1 MRALRPRVLL
11 GLVILTIVLTP
22 VLNGQSQVR
31 DQPAQGAIGT
41 GIVTGV
47 VTTAGV
53 SPVPVRRVVMG
64 LSGGSLR
71 TSLLAVTDAEG
82 RFEFK
87 NLPPG
92 RFTLD
97 ARKAGF
103 VREVYGAATIGAT
116 EGVQIPVSNDAT
128 TTVAMSLVRSAAISG
143 QVVMPPGA
151 PVSSVLLQVLR
162 WDTARGRRRLVS
174 ARGGAFSLGSEGRYR
189 IGSLPPGEYVIVG
202 YPRGRTER
210 RLYDPEGPGAIV
222 DLAPVYSP
230 GTLDPTQAAAVRIE
244 AGEDRVVDIPMQ
256 FVQTGRVE
264 GRVIG
269 VDSAPMP
276 GAQVSFSPNLPALPQ
291 QQPVRTS
298 ADGTFVLPS
307 LVPGSYTILARGAPA
322 GMPQPTGGGPM
333 ASQPRLPLWASTSL
347 IVAPG
352 DRIQGIDL
360 HLQPGRAV
368 RGRLVLPPGSG
379 TPVNPS
385 AVFVSL
391 VADDDSSPVLGLPF
405 VQPAADRTFEVSGVA
420 PGRYRLQ
427 VTVPDVLR
435 NEVFVVGIEADGR
448 DALDTAVTVVSD
460 RDVDVSISLSTNPSV
475 VDISARDAD
484 GLPQAGLALVV
495 FPRDPAL
502 RLVPSRRVVF
512 TRTGADGIASV
523 RGLPDGTYLVS
534 ALSEIPE
541 TLAQTPEWFEALAA
555 AATPTDVRDGQ
566 PSSVGLKITR

>member
-1 MRALRPRVLL
+1 MRLANLRVVL
-11 GLVILTIVLTP
+11 GLVILTSLLAP
-22 VLNGQSQVR
+22 VLSGQSPVR
-31 DQPAQGAIGT
+31 DQPAQGAVGT
-41 GIVTGV
+41 GVVAGV
-47 VTTAGV
+47 VTTAGL

-87 NLPPG
+87 NVPPG
-92 RFTLD
+92 RFSLD

-116 EGVQIPVSNDAT
+116 EGVQIPVSNGAT
-128 TTVAMSLVRSAAISG
+128 TTVTMSLVRSAAISG
-143 QVVMPPGA
+143 QVLLPPGA

-162 WDTARGRRRLVS
+162 WDTVRGRRRLVS
-174 ARGGAFSLGSEGRYR
+174 ARGGAFPLGSEGRYR

-210 RLYDPEGPGAIV
+210 RLFEAEGPGAIV
-222 DLAPVYSP
+222 DMAPVFSP
-230 GTLDPTQAAAVRIE
+230 GTVDPAQATAVRIE

-264 GRVIG
+264 GRVFG
-269 VDSAPMP
+269 VDGAPMV
-276 GAQVSFSPNLPALPQ
+276 GAQVSFSSNLPAVPQ
-291 QQPVRTS
+291 PQPARTS

-307 LVPGSYTILARGAPA
+307 VVPGSYTILARGAPA
-322 GMPQPTGGGPM
+322 GMPQPTGGGPL

-347 IVAPG
+347 SVAPG
-352 DRIQGIDL
+352 GRIQGVDL

-368 RGRLVLPPGSG
+368 RGRLVLPPDGG
-379 TPVNPS
+379 TPVNP
-385 AVFVSL
+385 AAFFVSL
-391 VADDDSSPVLGLPF
+391 VADDDSSPVVGLPF
-405 VQPAADRTFEVSGVA
+405 VQPAADRTFEVPGVA

-427 VTVPDVLR
+427 FTVPDVLR

-448 DALDTAVTVVSD
+448 DALDTAITVESD
-460 RDVDVSISLSTNPSV
+460 RDVEVSVALSTNPSV
-475 VDISARDAD
+475 VNVSARTAD
-484 GLPQAGLALVV
+484 DLPQAGLALVV
-495 FPRDPAL
+495 FPRDASL

-512 TRTGADGIASV
+512 TRTGADGITSV
-523 RGLPDGTYLVS
+523 RGLPDGKYLVS
-534 ALSEIPE
+534 ALSEIPDAS
-541 TLAQTPEWFEALAA
+541 AQTPQWFEGLAA

-566 PSSVGLKITR
+566 PSSVALKIAR